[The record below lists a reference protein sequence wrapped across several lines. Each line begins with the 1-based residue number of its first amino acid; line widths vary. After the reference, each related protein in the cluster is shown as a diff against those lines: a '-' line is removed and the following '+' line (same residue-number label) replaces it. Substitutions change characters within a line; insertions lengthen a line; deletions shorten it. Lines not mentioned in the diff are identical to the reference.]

1 MTENLLQRL
10 EEKMVTLISEVEE
23 LRNQVQRLANENA
36 SLQSEKEHHGRKV
49 QELISLLDSVTGSNL
64 IEEARSAA

>member
-23 LRNQVQRLANENA
+23 LRNQVQRLASENA

-49 QELISLLDSVTGSNL
+49 QELISLLDSVAGSNL